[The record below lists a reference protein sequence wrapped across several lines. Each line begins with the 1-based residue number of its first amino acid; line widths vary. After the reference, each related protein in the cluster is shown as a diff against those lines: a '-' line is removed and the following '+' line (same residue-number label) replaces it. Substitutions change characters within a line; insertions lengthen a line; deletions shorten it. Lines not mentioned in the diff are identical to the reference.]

1 MCKKCFSLI
10 FFIVLQMVPSYAQ
23 TTYSPRV
30 KSKNNSYIIDKVQLT
45 DNETIV
51 TIKVPRQSF
60 GGWVR
65 FSSGTVIVPSDELD
79 INIMRETIAEF
90 PPTSF
95 DPQLAGV
102 YIQAVNNVKEIR
114 GIMSERGFLI
124 RNLGRAQLDS
134 KYNVYGKGVDY
145 YYFDLHFDRLPVG
158 VTDFYIRELKKGGFE
173 WVGIQINN
181 PKPNIWSTGL
191 KEPDLRRKIDGN
203 NDGITGIYEGIDG
216 KVKYKLACI
225 KDGEAYKLIYMK
237 SQYVFQQWR
246 EGDIKALLR
255 PTSSAVLFK
264 GDWYSLRRDR
274 KNEALVNFDGR
285 SMEIVVEDTKMHF
298 VKMYPTATAP
308 IGNSQNLRSSGT
320 GFFLTNNGYIVT
332 NNHVVEKAKSIRVSG
347 INGDYTKSYIA
358 KVEVVDSQNDLAI
371 IKINDASFRGISSI
385 PYAIKTNTA
394 SIGEDCFVLGYPLIS
409 TMGLDIKLTNGIIS
423 SRTGFQGNVS
433 EYQISAPIQPGN
445 SGGPLFD
452 KDGNVIGVVCAKH
465 TGAENAGY
473 AVKASYLQNLVD
485 LLPVS
490 ITLPQT
496 NLLKGK
502 ALPKQVEYAAKTVCV
517 IIVNG
522 DINDVQ

>member
-1 MCKKCFSLI
+1 MYKKGIFL
-10 FFIVLQMVPSYAQ
+10 FFITALQLVSYAQ

-30 KSKNNSYIIDKVQLT
+30 KSKNNDCIIDKVQLT

-51 TIKVPRQSF
+51 TIKVPRQNF

-79 INIMRETIAEF
+79 INIIRQTIAEF
-90 PPTSF
+90 PPV
-95 DPQLAGV
+95 PYGAELAEV
-102 YIQAVNNVKEIR
+102 YMQAVRNVKEIR
-114 GIMSERGFLI
+114 EIMSERGFLI
-124 RNLGRAQLDS
+124 RNLGRAQLDC
-134 KYNVYGKGVDY
+134 KYNVYERGVDY
-145 YYFDLHFDRLPVG
+145 YYFELHFDRLPVG
-158 VTDFYIRELKKGGFE
+158 VTDFYIRELNDGGFE

-181 PKPNIWSTGL
+181 PKPDTWSTGL
-191 KEPDLRRKIDGN
+191 DELALKRKIDGN
-203 NDGITGIYEGIDG
+203 NDGLTGIYEGVDG
-216 KVKYKLACI
+216 KNKYKLACI
-225 KDGEAYKLIYMK
+225 KEGKIYRLIYMK
-237 SQYVFQQWR
+237 SQKTFQQWR

-255 PTSSAVLFK
+255 PTSSAVFLK
-264 GDWYSLRRDR
+264 GEWYSIRRD
-274 KNEALVNFDGR
+274 KTNEALVSFDGK
-285 SMEIVVEDTKMHF
+285 SMEIVVDDKKMHF
-298 VKMYPTATAP
+298 VKMYPTATTP
-308 IGNSQNLRSSGT
+308 IGQSQNLKSSGT

-347 INGDYTKSYIA
+347 INGDYTKSYVA
-358 KVEVVDSQNDLAI
+358 KVEIVDSQNDLAI
-371 IKINDASFRGISSI
+371 IKINDTSFKGVTSI
-385 PYAIKTNTA
+385 PYAIKTSTA
-394 SIGEDCFVLGYPLIS
+394 SVGEDCFVLGYPLIS

-502 ALPKQVEYAAKTVCV
+502 ALPKQVEYAAKAVCV

>member
-1 MCKKCFSLI
+1 M
-10 FFIVLQMVPSYAQ
+10 A
-23 TTYSPRV
+23 
-30 KSKNNSYIIDKVQLT
+30 
-45 DNETIV
+45 
-51 TIKVPRQSF
+51 
-60 GGWVR
+60 
-65 FSSGTVIVPSDELD
+65 
-79 INIMRETIAEF
+79 
-90 PPTSF
+90 
-95 DPQLAGV
+95 
-102 YIQAVNNVKEIR
+102 
-114 GIMSERGFLI
+114 
-124 RNLGRAQLDS
+124 
-134 KYNVYGKGVDY
+134 
-145 YYFDLHFDRLPVG
+145 
-158 VTDFYIRELKKGGFE
+158 
-173 WVGIQINN
+173 
-181 PKPNIWSTGL
+181 IW
-191 KEPDLRRKIDGN
+191 
-203 NDGITGIYEGIDG
+203 
-216 KVKYKLACI
+216 
-225 KDGEAYKLIYMK
+225 
-237 SQYVFQQWR
+237 
-246 EGDIKALLR
+246 
-255 PTSSAVLFK
+255 
-264 GDWYSLRRDR
+264 
-274 KNEALVNFDGR
+274 
-285 SMEIVVEDTKMHF
+285 
-298 VKMYPTATAP
+298 YPTATAP

-423 SRTGFQGNVS
+423 SRTGYQGNVS

-452 KDGNVIGVVCAKH
+452 KDGNVIGIVCAKH

-473 AVKASYLQNLVD
+473 AVKASYLQNLTE
-485 LLPVS
+485 LLSVN

-502 ALPKQVEYAAKTVCV
+502 TLPKQVEYAAKAVCV